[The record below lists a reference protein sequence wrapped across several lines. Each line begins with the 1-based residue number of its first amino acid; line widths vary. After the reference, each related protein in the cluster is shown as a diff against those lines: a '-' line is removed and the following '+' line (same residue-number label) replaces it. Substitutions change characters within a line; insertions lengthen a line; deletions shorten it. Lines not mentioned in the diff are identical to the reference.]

1 MTDCTVLQNFIN
13 NYVSRVG
20 YYPGYSEC
28 FQFLLTIGLNSIDIS
43 ECMKKF
49 LNDKNLN
56 GGIFDPSTYKNK
68 PIKKLIYKNNGNI
81 SAGVL

>member
-1 MTDCTVLQNFIN
+1 MTDCSVLQKFIN
-13 NYVSRVG
+13 NYVLRLG

-28 FQFLLTIGLNSIDIS
+28 FQYLQTIGMNQIDIS
-43 ECMKKF
+43 ECMTKF

-56 GGIFDPSTYKNK
+56 GGIFDPSTYNNK
-68 PIKKLIYKNNGNI
+68 PVKKIIYNGNGNI